1 MHVWDKREYTLE
13 IRSILSQLAKAC
25 DPLGII
31 SPTMAEGKHISVQER
46 KEKKR
51 KEKKRREE
59 KRREEKRREEKRR
72 EEKRREEKREERR
85 EKREE
90 RREKRK
96 EKKRD
101 GIPRFRQ
108 N

>member
-1 MHVWDKREYTLE
+1 MHVWDKREDTLE
-13 IRSILSQLAKAC
+13 IRIILSQLAKAC

-31 SPTMAEGKHISVQER
+31 SPTMAEGKHISVQEKKRKEKKRKEKKR

-51 KEKKRREE
+51 KEKKRR
-59 KRREEKRREEKRR
+59 
-72 EEKRREEKREERR
+72 
-85 EKREE
+85 
-90 RREKRK
+90 
-96 EKKRD
+96 D